1 MGSRGS
7 VIPFFLQQSKNGKL
21 SITDKDMTRFNITL
35 DQSVK
40 MVLDVLKFSMGGE
53 IFVQKIPS
61 YKITDV
67 AKAVVHRVK

>member
-7 VIPFFLQQSKNGKL
+7 GYTFFVQQAKSGKL
-21 SITDKDMTRFNITL
+21 PITDTGMTRFNITL

-40 MVLDVLKFSMGGE
+40 MVLDCLKFSLGGE
-53 IFVQKIPS
+53 FFVPKIPS

-67 AKAVVHRVK
+67 AKAVCPSCD